1 VYRPFFNPSAMA
13 EPPGTNSSHLGSSP
27 LPFPIPNFGN
37 AFVEISA
44 LTTLIGSSVAESLI
58 LGNQGGAGVA
68 WAAMSA
74 FGLMDIVKT
83 CVGAASPGWLRTVIG
98 ARSENTDAAVGL
110 EVASSGRGRG
120 AMKVRRS
127 YGERGPSGLSVDA
140 SLFLNAVAA
149 FTCSCNSHV
158 LMTVPRYRDA
168 SKQTQNIKSSGK
180 RFTLLIS

>member
-1 VYRPFFNPSAMA
+1 MA
-13 EPPGTNSSHLGSSP
+13 EPPSINNSHLGASSP

-44 LTTLIGSSVAESLI
+44 LTTFIGSSVAESLI
-58 LGNQGGAGVA
+58 LGNEGGAGVA
-68 WAAMSA
+68 WATMSA

-98 ARSENTDAAVGL
+98 ARSENTDEAVGL
-110 EVASSGRGRG
+110 EVASSERGRG

-140 SLFLNAVAA
+140 SLFLNSVTA
-149 FTCSCNSHV
+149 FTGSCNSHV
-158 LMTVPRYRDA
+158 LTTVPRHRDT
-168 SKQTQNIKSSGK
+168 SQQTRNIKSSGK